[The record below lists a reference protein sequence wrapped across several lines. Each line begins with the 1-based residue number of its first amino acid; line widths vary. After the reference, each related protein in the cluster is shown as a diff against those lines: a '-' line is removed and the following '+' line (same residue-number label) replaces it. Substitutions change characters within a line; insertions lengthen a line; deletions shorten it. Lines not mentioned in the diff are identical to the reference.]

1 MRFSWPRRLFPIVFI
16 LISVTV
22 VGYFLYY
29 SGTLVD
35 ELAGQER
42 ARMQIWADATRQIV
56 NTDDGDTSPGNL
68 EFLLSIIEDNRS
80 IPLLLTDDE
89 GNIIM
94 QRNFT
99 LPQSVDSLAPWELTD
114 ANKRYLQQKL
124 DHLKQSPNV
133 IHIEISEGNTQ
144 HLYYEDSRLLK
155 TLNIYPYILILVM
168 VIFIAIIYFAL
179 RASKKAEQNRLWVG
193 LSKETAHQLGTPI
206 SSLMAWLQLLEA
218 EGVDAETVREMDK
231 DVNRLSTIASRFSK
245 IGSRP
250 NMEPIELNTVVAQ
263 SVDYMKS
270 RISRRINL
278 TFTPSSSSTTANLS
292 APLIEWVMENLIKNA
307 VDAMDGKGE
316 ISVTVK
322 SAHDK
327 AIITVSDTGK
337 GMTRKQRSDI
347 FKPGY
352 STKKRGWGLGLTLVR
367 RIITQYH
374 GGKIY
379 VSDSQPGVGTTFTIE
394 LPLITNAKSE
404 SNSKNNTVSER

>member
-1 MRFSWPRRLFPIVFI
+1 MRFPWPRRLFPTLFI
-16 LISVTV
+16 IISVTV

-42 ARMQIWADATRQIV
+42 ARMQIWANATRQIISS
-56 NTDDGDTSPGNL
+56 DDASSSPGNL

-89 GNIIM
+89 GTIIM

-99 LPQSVDSLAPWELTD
+99 LPQPIDSLAPWQLSEV
-114 ANKRYLQQKL
+114 NKRYLNGKL
-124 DHLKQSPNV
+124 AQLKQSSNV
-133 IHIEISEGNTQ
+133 IHIDISEGNVQ

-155 TLNIYPYILILVM
+155 TLNIYPYILILVI
-168 VIFIAIIYFAL
+168 VIFISIIYFAL
-179 RASKKAEQNRLWVG
+179 RASKRAEQNRLWVG

-218 EGVDAETVREMDK
+218 GGVDKDTVKEMDK
-231 DVNRLSTIASRFSK
+231 DINRLSTIASRFSK

-250 NMEPIELNTVVAQ
+250 SMEPAELNSVVGQ
-263 SVDYMKS
+263 SVDFMKS
-270 RISRRINL
+270 RISRRITL
-278 TFTPSSSSTTANLS
+278 SFIPCSEPVEANLS

-307 VDAMDGKGE
+307 VDAMDGQGSINVE
-316 ISVTVK
+316 VK
-322 SAHDK
+322 RWHDK
-327 AIITVSDTGK
+327 GVVTVSDTGK

-352 STKKRGWGLGLTLVR
+352 STKKRGWGLGLTLAQ

-379 VSDSQPGVGTTFTIE
+379 VSDSQPGIGTNFTIE
-394 LPLITNAKSE
+394 LPLTPHQADD
-404 SNSKNNTVSER
+404 

>member
-1 MRFSWPRRLFPIVFI
+1 MFI

-56 NTDDGDTSPGNL
+56 NTDDADASPANL

-114 ANKRYLQQKL
+114 VNKRYLLQKL

-155 TLNIYPYILILVM
+155 TLNIYPYILILVI

-179 RASKKAEQNRLWVG
+179 RASKRAEQNRLWVG

-250 NMEPIELNTVVAQ
+250 SMEPMGLDSVVAQ

-278 TFTPSSSSTTANLS
+278 TFTPSSSSTIANVS
-292 APLIEWVMENLIKNA
+292 APLLEWVMENLIKNA
-307 VDAMDGKGE
+307 VDAMDGQGA

-352 STKKRGWGLGLTLVR
+352 STKKRGWGLGLTLAR

-394 LPLITNAKSE
+394 LPLIP
-404 SNSKNNTVSER
+404 NSDSTPER